1 MFAHHRATIERATEH
16 FAALAETRGILVG
29 GSIAHGFETATSDV
43 DLMIVVS
50 DDDYALRRTSGDV
63 TWVSAEIATYPGGY
77 VDAKYISMDLIRAV
91 SARGSEP
98 ARFAFD
104 SVIVALARIPGL
116 ADLVREAS
124 RYPSEERDGKVQR
137 FRAQLDAWH
146 WYCREAD
153 RLKDPYLLS
162 QAVPN
167 LVLFAGRLI
176 LAHNEVLY
184 PYHKWFLRVLADV
197 PDKPA
202 GLLDLIDQVVDRR
215 EPNAI
220 AELHGLVAGYADW
233 PDGGISWG
241 ARFMLDTELAW
252 LDGRAPVGD
261 L

>member
-1 MFAHHRATIERATEH
+1 MFAHHRATIDRATEY
-16 FAALAETRGILVG
+16 FAARAETKGILVG

-50 DDDYALRRTSGDV
+50 DDDYEGRRTSGDV
-63 TWVSAEIATYPGGY
+63 TWVSTEMATYPGGY
-77 VDAKYISMDLIRAV
+77 VDAKYISTELIRAV
-91 SARGSEP
+91 SERGSEP

-104 SVIVALARIPGL
+104 RVIVAASRIPGL
-116 ADLVREAS
+116 EDLVREAA
-124 RYPSEERDGKVQR
+124 RYPSEERDGKLER

-153 RLKDPYLLS
+153 RLADPYLLS

-176 LAHNEVLY
+176 LAHNGVLY
-184 PYHKWFLRVLADV
+184 PYHKWFLRVLAGV

-202 GLLDLIDQVVDRR
+202 GLMDLIDEVVDRR
-215 EPNAI
+215 QPGAI
-220 AELHGLVAGYADW
+220 EALHGLVAGYADW
-233 PDGGISWG
+233 PDGGMSWG